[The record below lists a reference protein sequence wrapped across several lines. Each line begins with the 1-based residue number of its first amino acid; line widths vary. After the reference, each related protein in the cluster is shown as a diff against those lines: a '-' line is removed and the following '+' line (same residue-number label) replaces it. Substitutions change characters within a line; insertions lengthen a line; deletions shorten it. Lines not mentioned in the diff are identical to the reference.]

1 MDDFGT
7 GYSSLSRL
15 KNLPVDTLKIDKSF
29 VDGVVTEQDDEQIVL
44 TTIEL
49 AKNLN
54 KRALAEGIESREQW
68 QCLLRN
74 GCQRGQGYFFSRPVD
89 AAVIEELVRNG
100 GHWNQIPS

>member
-1 MDDFGT
+1 M
-7 GYSSLSRL
+7 
-15 KNLPVDTLKIDKSF
+15 DTLKIDKSF

-74 GCQRGQGYFFSRPVD
+74 GCQRGQGYFFSRPVE

-100 GHWNQIPS
+100 GH